1 MVVVDGA
8 VRGTGNDFFV
18 RIYSPKLEYKVKRAM
33 CYKTDNR
40 HIIKYHIAGHRG
52 TIVLRRTREDYLVT
66 YNGKQ
71 RGCIRYPHNCDKT
84 EMVCAAA
91 TNMFGVPVVLDKQ
104 DDPTL
109 F

>member
-1 MVVVDGA
+1 MDGT
-8 VRGTGNDFFV
+8 VCGTGDGFLV

-40 HIIKYHIAGHRG
+40 HVTKYYIAGHRG
-52 TIVLRRTREDYLVT
+52 TIVLNRTREDYLVT

-71 RGCIRYPHNCDKT
+71 QGCIRYPHDYDKIA
-84 EMVCAAA
+84 MVCAAA
-91 TNMFGVPVVLDKQ
+91 TNMLGTPVVLDKQ
-104 DDPTL
+104 DEPTL

>member
-18 RIYSPKLEYKVKRAM
+18 RIYSPKLEYKVKRVM

-40 HIIKYHIAGHRG
+40 HVTKYYIAGYRG
-52 TIVLRRTREDYLVT
+52 TIVLTRTREDYLAT

-71 RGCIRYPHNCDKT
+71 QGCIRYPHDYDKIS
-84 EMVCAAA
+84 MVCAAA
-91 TNMFGVPVVLDKQ
+91 TNMLGTPVVLDEQ
-104 DDPTL
+104 DIPTL